1 MLPALMIVNL
11 DEIFY
16 RKSVEISINFHIF
29 YIIIKLIMPHLV
41 VRHFQVIEVRGSAA
55 LQC

>member
-29 YIIIKLIMPHLV
+29 YIIIKLKMPHLV